1 MFQASTYRSARV
13 LLLLFILSL
22 LPSCMDEYHYTHGNI
37 SGKISDATTGA
48 VIGHCTIAVV
58 NSDGDIED
66 KQATDS
72 NGEYKTKDLNP
83 GTYTISIEKKDYWE
97 GASLTVQVRNEETT
111 RCDIALQRIP
121 ATITADPHL
130 LDYGSNASMTLL
142 RIGIVNDYPEP
153 LDWFVGEYSCQWIS
167 SVVPDHG
174 TLAHGETA
182 TIRVTIDRSKL
193 SSGENKATIVISSK
207 NGQGVSIALT
217 AIGEDR
223 EAPVLNVT
231 GVSNIGMNS
240 ATLAGEMVS
249 AGKPAYTHRGFTCSL
264 RSMDSDAEELT
275 AETNDDP
282 KFSYVLTNLTP
293 GRKYYV
299 RAYAVNSSAGKV
311 WSANEVS
318 FTTTESY
325 CVVRT
330 DNVTNLDLS
339 AGSCQLNG
347 RMEAIGNPAYSEK
360 GFCINE
366 TGEPGV
372 SDTKYAVPG
381 SGSGAFSYSLS
392 GLAKEKTYYV
402 RAYALQNRE
411 VFYGETVQLSTSTVQ
426 AEVATNGAT
435 SVTHKSAILNGSVLN
450 EGSPKY
456 TEHGFCYS
464 VTRST
469 PDLTDIRLS
478 VSSSSGKDF
487 SYSLTG
493 LERNKTYWYRAYL
506 IQDGKTIYG
515 QVASFETT
523 WAGTVVLTAAAS
535 NITYH
540 EMTLNGNINAV
551 GSPAFTKKGFCYSF
565 YSSDPTL
572 TNATVETVPG
582 NTAGPFSC
590 KLKNLLAQTRYYFRA
605 YAIQDGEPTYG
616 EVMYADTYSPPQ
628 VLTLYSSA
636 HADAGMMNLS
646 WTVELYGGYGFI
658 GDPACT
664 EFGFVYGP
672 GDSPTVENVY
682 GYTAVKA
689 DVTSDGIYS
698 VTLKEMPGNAK
709 YYFRAYGKSSL
720 GYTYGDVMSFSTQP

>member
-1 MFQASTYRSARV
+1 MFQVPSYHSARV
-13 LLLLFILSL
+13 LLLLLFLSL
-22 LPSCMDEYHYTHGNI
+22 LPSCMDEYHYIHGNI

-48 VIGHCTIAVV
+48 EIGHCTIAVT

-66 KQATDS
+66 KQTTDS

-97 GASLTVQVRNEETT
+97 GASKTVQVKNEETT

-121 ATITADPHL
+121 ATITADTHL
-130 LDYGSNASMTLL
+130 LDFGSNASMVLL
-142 RIGIVNDYPEP
+142 PIGIVNDYPEP

-167 SVVPDHG
+167 SIVPDHG
-174 TLAHGETA
+174 TLGHAETA

-193 SSGENKATIVISSK
+193 RSGENKATIVISSK
-207 NGQGVSIALT
+207 NGQGVSITLT

-231 GVSNIGMNS
+231 GVSKIGMNS
-240 ATLAGEMVS
+240 ATLTGVIVS

-264 RSMDSDAEELT
+264 SSMDNGAEELT
-275 AETNDDP
+275 AEVNDNP
-282 KFSYVLTNLTP
+282 NFSYVLTNLTP

-325 CVVRT
+325 SVVRT

-347 RMEAIGNPAYSEK
+347 RMEATGNPAYSEK
-360 GFCINE
+360 GFCVNE
-366 TGEPGV
+366 TGEPKV
-372 SDTKYAVPG
+372 SDTKYTVPG
-381 SGSGAFSYSLS
+381 SGSGTFSYTLN
-392 GLAKEKTYYV
+392 GLAKEKAYYV
-402 RAYALQNRE
+402 SAYAIQNGE
-411 VFYGETVQLSTSTVQ
+411 ILYGETVLLSTSTVR

-435 SVTHKSAILNGSVLN
+435 SVTHQSAILNGTVLN

-456 TEHGFCYS
+456 TERGFCYS
-464 VTRST
+464 ATRSA
-469 PDLTDIRLS
+469 PDLTDIRLM
-478 VSSSSGKDF
+478 VSPSSGKDF
-487 SYSLTG
+487 SYSLSG

-506 IQDGKTIYG
+506 IQDGKTIFG
-515 QVASFETT
+515 QAASFETT
-523 WAGTVVLTAAAS
+523 WAGTVVLTNAAS

-540 EMTLNGNINAV
+540 EMTLNGSINSV
-551 GSPAFTKKGFCYSF
+551 GIPAFTTKGFCYSF

-572 TNATVETVPG
+572 ANATVETVPG
-582 NTAGPFSC
+582 KTTGPFSC
-590 KLKNLLAQTRYYFRA
+590 SLKNLHGRTRYYFRA

-628 VLTLYSSA
+628 MITGDSYA
-636 HADAGMMNLS
+636 HADAGMMNIS

-664 EFGFVYGP
+664 EFGFVYGT
-672 GDSPTVENVY
+672 GDSPTVENTY

-689 DVTSDGIYS
+689 NVTSDGVFH
-698 VTLKEMPGNAK
+698 VTLKEIPGYFK
-709 YYFRAYGKSSL
+709 YYYRAYGKSSL
-720 GYTYGDVMSFSTQP
+720 GYTYGEVMSFSTQP